1 MPIALVQKERTE
13 KGPQF
18 PEPTRRRPYDLKS
31 IKPDTALKILNQA
44 RVEPASTAGLRSNRS
59 ARSQKVDKIGHPHAS
74 NHESARYS
82 WDEMSILVVPD

>member
-18 PEPTRRRPYDLKS
+18 PEPMSRCTHDLKS
-31 IKPDTALKILNQA
+31 IKP
-44 RVEPASTAGLRSNRS
+44 
-59 ARSQKVDKIGHPHAS
+59 VDKIGHPHPS
-74 NHESARYS
+74 NHDSARNS

>member
-18 PEPTRRRPYDLKS
+18 PEPMSRCPHDLKF
-31 IKPDTALKILNQA
+31 IKPK
-44 RVEPASTAGLRSNRS
+44 PAAM
-59 ARSQKVDKIGHPHAS
+59 IGHNHAS
-74 NHESARYS
+74 YHDSAQIS